1 MDYHFSYREK
11 NGSVCLI
18 LSYKVGSRWRQKT
31 RQGFKTQREA
41 RQHQDELLEAA
52 QKEIGTTLDKTLK
65 AITLRQFWTMFK
77 RDMQGRL
84 TYGSILAYEDRVKR
98 LPNILDLPIKDI
110 TLPVLMNEING
121 LPFAAKT
128 KNLSLAA
135 VGRVLRHAMT
145 YKIIKTNPAA
155 EVPQVQDRREQT
167 IRAFSREEVAQ
178 ILDHYQKHG
187 RDPLYYLVVLVA
199 SRTGMRIGEIRGLTW
214 DCVDFAAGTFKICKQ
229 WARTSRTTYGLTP
242 CKTKNSARTI
252 PVPKVVLAAL
262 RKWKDSQPFR
272 IDGMVFPPERLR
284 TIQVYINAYI
294 HKHYPGRSLHA
305 FRHTYA
311 TLMLHETGDINLVA
325 NLLGDT
331 IQTVSTTYANNTKDI
346 QLAAAKAVNDI
357 F

>member
-1 MDYHFSYREK
+1 MEYSFSYREK
-11 NGSVCLI
+11 NGSVCLV
-18 LSYKVGSRWRQKT
+18 LSYKVGTRWKQKT
-31 RQGFKTQREA
+31 KQGFKTQREA

-65 AITLRQFWTMFK
+65 AITLRQFWAIFK

-84 TYGSILAYEDRVKR
+84 TYSSMLAYGDRIKR
-98 LPNILDLPIKDI
+98 LPNLLDLPIKDI
-110 TLPVLMNEING
+110 TPPVLMNEING
-121 LPFAAKT
+121 LPFAART

-135 VGRVLRHAMT
+135 IGRVLRHAIT
-145 YKIIKTNPAA
+145 YKIIKTNPAL
-155 EVPQVQDRREQT
+155 EVPQVQDRREQAA
-167 IRAFSREEVAQ
+167 RAFTREEVAQ

-187 RDPLYYLVVLVA
+187 HDPLCYLVVLVA

-214 DCVDFAAGTFKICKQ
+214 DCVDFVAGTFKICKQ

-242 CKTKNSARTI
+242 CKTKNSNRTI
-252 PVPKVVLAAL
+252 PVPRVVLATL
-262 RKWKDSQPFR
+262 RKWRDSQPFR
-272 IDGMVFPPERLR
+272 INGTVFPPERLR
-284 TIQVYINAYI
+284 TIQVYINEYI

-331 IQTVSTTYANNTKDI
+331 IQTVGITYANNTKDI